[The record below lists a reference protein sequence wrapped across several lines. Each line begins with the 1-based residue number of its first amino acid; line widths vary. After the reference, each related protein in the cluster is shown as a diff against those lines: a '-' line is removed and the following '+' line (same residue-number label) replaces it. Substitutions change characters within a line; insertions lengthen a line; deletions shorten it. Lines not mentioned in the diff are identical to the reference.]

1 MAVGV
6 TPTDLDV
13 AHRSGP
19 TEGWDTRTVS
29 RPAISSLVAALILLT
44 AACGGGSAD
53 PVDPTSAEGIRVA
66 SFNFAESELLAEL
79 YAQAIESTGV
89 PVVRLGPIGPR
100 EIIAPALQLGKI
112 DFVPEYLGSAVDFW
126 GSLDSH
132 ADVSAAHSELT
143 DLVEGRGLVALAAA
157 PAQDHNVF
165 VVNAE
170 TAKSQD
176 LESLTDLAE
185 VADTQ
190 RFGGPPECVERP
202 LCLAGLETVYGI
214 RFAEFVPQKTLVF
227 TAEAL
232 RRNEID
238 VGLLFSTA
246 PELANPLLVVLDD
259 DQAMQPPENITPIVT
274 SESLNRWGARVSEA
288 VDRLSLE
295 LTTIDLRLLNARASN
310 GEPIADLAREW
321 LAENLLPN

>member
-1 MAVGV
+1 
-6 TPTDLDV
+6 
-13 AHRSGP
+13 
-19 TEGWDTRTVS
+19 VS
-29 RPAISSLVAALILLT
+29 RSVLSCVAAVLILLT
-44 AACGGGSAD
+44 ASCGGDSAD
-53 PVDPTSAEGIRVA
+53 SVDETSAEGIRIA
-66 SFNFAESELLAEL
+66 SFDFAESELLAEM

-126 GSLDSH
+126 GSLDSNV
-132 ADVSAAHSELT
+132 DVAAAHSELT
-143 DLVEGRGLVALAAA
+143 DLVEELGLVALTAAR
-157 PAQDHNVF
+157 AQDHNVF
-165 VVNAE
+165 VVSTNTAE
-170 TAKSQD
+170 SQD

-185 VADTQ
+185 VAGTQ
-190 RFGGPPECVERP
+190 RFGGPNECVERP

-214 RFAEFVPQKTLVF
+214 HFAEFVPQRTLAF

-246 PELANPLLVVLDD
+246 PELANPLLVALDD
-259 DQAMQPPENITPIVT
+259 DQGMQPPENITPIVT
-274 SESLNRWGARVSEA
+274 SEALNRWGAGVSEI
-288 VDRLSLE
+288 VDLLSLG

-310 GEPIADLAREW
+310 GESIAELAREW
-321 LAENLLPN
+321 LVENLLPN